1 MVGKVLTHF
10 FCRLPNTFFFTVLLT
25 RKEMTPPHIISC
37 LLSLQLIGPSG
48 RVPPIIRQGPANQT
62 VSRGAA
68 AQLHC
73 RVIGGLSI
81 KIAWEKDG
89 ERLQGNSP
97 RMTLMENGTLQI
109 TDIKVRICM
118 EGLVLHDVSGIQ
130 WKVHEKGEF
139 WKLLLKWKLTM

>member
-109 TDIKVRICM
+109 TDIKVRICV
-118 EGLVLHDVSGIQ
+118 EGLVLHDVSGFQ
-130 WKVHEKGEF
+130 WKVHEKKVSFESCC
-139 WKLLLKWKLTM
+139 